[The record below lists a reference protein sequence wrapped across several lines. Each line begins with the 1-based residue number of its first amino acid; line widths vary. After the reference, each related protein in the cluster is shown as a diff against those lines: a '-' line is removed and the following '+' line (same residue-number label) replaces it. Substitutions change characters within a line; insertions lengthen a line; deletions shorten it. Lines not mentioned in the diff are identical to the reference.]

1 MYILRPTL
9 MHERGS
15 GSFKLRTL
23 SAIIMGL
30 CVSGQAFANTNN
42 NIDVATEDEKVIG
55 VITVYGEK
63 VERSI
68 YDTGSSVHV
77 YDEDRIATTPGATE
91 VDDLLQLTP
100 NIVDSGQGN
109 NAPTIRGVD
118 GSGPSVGG
126 LAAFGGSTPRF
137 NLSIDGRSLSYT
149 ELAFG
154 SGSLWDMQQAEI
166 YLGPQSYVQGRNA
179 SAGAMVLKSN
189 DPSYEFETKVKAGFG
204 EQGTSQTAAVI
215 SAPIVD
221 DQLAFRLSIDQQ
233 KRSSYADLAVY
244 DEAGDPNRIEMT
256 TVRGKFLFEPLGL
269 SGFKTTLTISDMDT
283 RGPQSEA
290 KVADDDSKAIYETQT
305 TSAIWDISYEI
316 SDTLVFENNLMYTD
330 LSYDRITDPDY
341 ARGKRDVS
349 SEGKEFHIEPI
360 VRFNSASGEV
370 SSLVGLRYFNS
381 NVDEVYED
389 TYSTVPMTGENST
402 LSAFAEATYAVMPLV
417 EVVVAGRIER
427 ENKKRDIQDA
437 DYALDYDETS
447 TVFLPKLEVAYK
459 PEQNQTVGIRV
470 AKGFSSGGAGLGFN
484 TTNYVG
490 FTPYEYENEYVWN
503 YELFTRHSFLD
514 GTLELTSNVFYND
527 FDNYQ
532 ALVTTADGDVGVDNV
547 DDATTYGAELGSRWL
562 TTSDLE
568 LSAAVGWLKTEYID
582 SDNES
587 KELPRAASFTAT
599 FGALY
604 TFAEHFELSGN
615 ANYTGDYYSDVENTE
630 SEKIDAYWV
639 ANTQIS
645 YVFNRGRFN
654 IFALNLFDSQDETYN
669 FDGTI
674 TKQAP
679 RQIGGSVELYF

>member
-1 MYILRPTL
+1 MYILRPVF
-9 MHERGS
+9 MHELGS

-23 SAIIMGL
+23 AAIIMGL
-30 CVSGQAFANTNN
+30 CVNGQAFANTNN
-42 NIDVATEDEKVIG
+42 NSDTVAENKKVIE

-77 YDEDRIATTPGATE
+77 YDEDRVATTPGATE
-91 VDDLLQLTP
+91 VGDLLQLTP

-109 NAPTIRGVD
+109 NLPTIRGVN

-189 DPSYEFETKVKAGFG
+189 DPTYEFEAKVKSALG
-204 EQGTSQTAAVI
+204 QQDLSQNAVVI

-233 KRSSYADLAVY
+233 KRSSYADIAVY
-244 DEAGDPNRIEMT
+244 DEVGDPNRIEMT

-269 SGFKTTLTISDMDT
+269 PGFKTTLTISDMDN

-290 KVADDDSKAIYETQT
+290 MVDDDDSKAIYETKT
-305 TSAIWDISYEI
+305 TSAIWDVSYEI
-316 SDTLVFENNLMYTD
+316 SDTLVFENNLMYTE

-341 ARGKRDVS
+341 VWGKRDVS
-349 SEGKEFHIEPI
+349 SEGREFHIEPI
-360 VRFNSASGEV
+360 VRFNSASGDV
-370 SSLVGLRYFNS
+370 SSLFGLRYFNS
-381 NVDEVYED
+381 NVDDVYED
-389 TYSTVPMTGENST
+389 AYSIVPMTGENST
-402 LSAFAEATYAVMPLV
+402 LSAFAEVTYAVMPSV
-417 EVVVAGRIER
+417 EIVVAARIER
-427 ENKKRDIQDA
+427 ENKKREIKDDY
-437 DYALDYDETS
+437 YALDYDETS
-447 TVFLPKLEVAYK
+447 TVFLPKVEVAYK
-459 PEQNQTVGIRV
+459 PQPNQTVGIRA

-484 TTNYVG
+484 TVTYAFG
-490 FTPYEYENEYVWN
+490 DYEYDNEYVWN

-514 GTLELTSNVFYND
+514 GALELTSNVFYND

-532 ALVTTADGDVGVDNV
+532 VLLTTENNDLIVDNV

-562 TTSDLE
+562 ATSDLE
-568 LSAAVGWLKTEYID
+568 LSASVGWLETEYID
-582 SDNES
+582 SYNES

-615 ANYTGDYYSDVENTE
+615 ANYTGGYYSDVENTE
-630 SEKIDAYWV
+630 SEEIGDYWV

-645 YVFNRGRFN
+645 YVFNKGRFTL
-654 IFALNLFDSQDETYN
+654 FASNLFDSQDETYN
-669 FDGTI
+669 LDGTI
-674 TKQAP
+674 TAQAP